1 MIAPRVE
8 IAPPAV
14 VIAPI
19 VQVGSP
25 EMPAVMPAP
34 APAPRLEIAPPA
46 LVTAPFI
53 AAAEPTPP
61 APTPTPFH
69 VEIALDLDEPTGAPA
84 PAHPAEAA
92 CSEPALTHEP
102 DAEPEGDATILD
114 PEAMAVIEAA
124 YRPSTDAS
132 HAGTLTPS
140 PAHVTSPPPNESTGD
155 DSLTRPWRPVVQV
168 VERADLVHT
177 PTASASHAVLLD
189 ELGGSRADELL
200 DAFQPQDHGDR
211 SLAAAASSLR
221 ALAGV
226 DLTQPPRAA
235 ASRSYAAETP
245 SYLRASAP
253 APSRVDDDLE
263 ISPLPPPRA
272 VPASASR
279 WPLALFAV
287 GVLVLFAAWLYRPTL
302 ARDFLGLRQLLGAQ
316 PAQQPAAPPHAPPAL
331 AIPNDAAPVSPA
343 AAAAEAPPPPRP
355 RRAPGTPAPP
365 EQPTASTAAAIEWRP
380 IGGPRA
386 VAIDAGSAPGDTAAP
401 CTHRTWPS

>member
-1 MIAPRVE
+1 MKH
-8 IAPPAV
+8 
-14 VIAPI
+14 
-19 VQVGSP
+19 
-25 EMPAVMPAP
+25 
-34 APAPRLEIAPPA
+34 PAPRLEIAPPA
-46 LVTAPFI
+46 LVTAPFL
-53 AAAEPTPP
+53 AAADPTPP

-69 VEIALDLDEPTGAPA
+69 VEVALDLDEPTGAPA
-84 PAHPAEAA
+84 PAHFAEAA
-92 CSEPALTHEP
+92 ISEPALMHEA
-102 DAEPEGDATILD
+102 DAEPEGDATIFD

-124 YRPSTDAS
+124 YRPSADAS
-132 HAGTLTPS
+132 VTPS
-140 PAHVTSPPPNESTGD
+140 PAHVTSPPPAESTGD

-168 VERADLVHT
+168 VERAELLHT

-235 ASRSYAAETP
+235 ASRSHAAETP

-253 APSRVDDDLE
+253 APSHVDDDLLE

-316 PAQQPAAPPHAPPAL
+316 PAQQPAAPPRAPPAV
-331 AIPNDAAPVSPA
+331 ASPNDAAPASPA
-343 AAAAEAPPPPRP
+343 PAAEAPTTPPRARDARASGAGDGQH
-355 RRAPGTPAPP
+355 RR
-365 EQPTASTAAAIEWRP
+365 R
-380 IGGPRA
+380 
-386 VAIDAGSAPGDTAAP
+386 D
-401 CTHRTWPS
+401 